1 MGVFDTVTLHDDVH
15 LPEFPDRAAPAET
28 IDWQTKRIARPSM
41 TSFRIT
47 AHGRLLEQEWHTE
60 SVPPE
65 DRPFA
70 SQDGIESG
78 DFRYLVGSRKRVHEG
93 WIERDDFHG
102 RFVITHSPDEIE
114 PLLKYRVT
122 FTHGRLEG
130 FERVWLE
137 SPHPLQIPGSGQS

>member
-1 MGVFDTVTLHDDVH
+1 MQVLRDIVLK
-15 LPEFPDRAAPAET
+15 P
-28 IDWQTKRIARPSM
+28 
-41 TSFRIT
+41 
-47 AHGRLLEQEWHTE
+47 TE
-60 SVPPE
+60 
-65 DRPFA
+65 PFH
-70 SQDGIESG
+70 
-78 DFRYLVGSRKRVHEG
+78 KRVHEG
-93 WIERDDFHG
+93 WIERDGFHG